1 MTTTKQLL
9 ANRRNAKKSTG
20 PKTLGGKLMSSKN
33 AITYGIFSTSPLL
46 PGESK
51 EEFEALKQGV
61 AEIYPP
67 IDMMAVSMVERIALA
82 ILRQQRLRRAEAA
95 KLKIS
100 MTPEVLAKDVGR
112 TLGGIHSLTV
122 TPERISEEQERA
134 YQYWLTVSDEFATLN
149 ISGVPG
155 RLGELSTGAPNV
167 WVQLKEEAK
176 KSSLNYDV
184 FMKSP
189 THIIKALE
197 STKSYAREFV
207 ETNAIYHKAYGLAE
221 QFKIA
226 KLIPDIEELALLSK
240 YQVQLDTDLERAIE
254 AYKKHVAWRSEV
266 LEVEVEDAEISESE
280 PKAIAA

>member
-100 MTPEVLAKDVGR
+100 MRPEILANEVGR
-112 TLGGIHSLTV
+112 ILGSYHSLTM
-122 TPERISEEQERA
+122 TPERISEDQERD
-134 YQYWLTVSDEFATLN
+134 YQYWVKVVDEFSKIN
-149 ISGVPG
+149 INAAPSH
-155 RLGELSTGAPNV
+155 LGELSLNAPNV
-167 WVQLKEEAK
+167 FSQLKAAAK
-176 KSSLNYDV
+176 KSPLNFDV
-184 FMKSP
+184 FMNSG
-189 THIIKALE
+189 TNIIKALQE
-197 STKSYAREFV
+197 IQSYAEDFV
-207 ETNAIYHKAYGLAE
+207 EKNAIYHTAHGLAE
-221 QFKIA
+221 QLKIS
-226 KLIPDIEELALLSK
+226 KLIPDSESLALLSK
-240 YQVQLDTDLERAIE
+240 YQVQLDTDLYRAIE

-266 LEVEVEDAEISESE
+266 LEIEVEHEDEVAEE
-280 PKAIAA
+280 AIAA